1 MPGLEGSHSWRLAS
15 NNWVLYLPV
24 HQWCASI
31 RIKLMKITRT
41 NDHRIARNFF
51 NETFPLRFR
60 DVKVEAINCHCTRQQ
75 TENHRSMQSCIHVY
89 TFMYTYV
96 CVIAT
101 WYFDHTLNIRSE
113 EGWPYLCEVTWEFVE
128 LVLRLPQSNRQ
139 AVSPARRGRV
149 EASPYVSWLGW
160 YLLLRLAVSWSK
172 LTRCRAVGAG
182 VRLSFRSAESIGWW
196 GRSVAGAL
204 ATSTLAWTSPMAR

>member
-1 MPGLEGSHSWRLAS
+1 MLTSTCMPMPGLEGSHSWRLAS

-75 TENHRSMQSCIHVY
+75 TENHRSCIHVY

-113 EGWPYLCEVTWEFVE
+113 EGW
-128 LVLRLPQSNRQ
+128 
-139 AVSPARRGRV
+139 RGRTFV
-149 EASPYVSWLGW
+149 RSPESLSNLYSGSLNQTG
-160 YLLLRLAVSWSK
+160 K
-172 LTRCRAVGAG
+172 LFLQPAG
-182 VRLSFRSAESIGWW
+182 EE
-196 GRSVAGAL
+196 
-204 ATSTLAWTSPMAR
+204 